1 MSVVE
6 FGEYRDEV
14 GKAPACYVF
23 EKTWL
28 HISAHRPTILTEIF
42 RVYPSHSR

>member
-1 MSVVE
+1 MRLPDLLVAIYFPTVACMSVVE

-23 EKTWL
+23 EKT
-28 HISAHRPTILTEIF
+28 
-42 RVYPSHSR
+42 